1 MRHSFFKLIPALFLS
16 VLVLC
21 ACSAK
26 LSQPV
31 QTPAPTPTTDIYA
44 STPTPAPTPA
54 PMPESDQRALI
65 ERSRNVWEPD
75 LEYET
80 WFSAITD
87 LDHNGRLELLLASL
101 QGSGLYTW
109 VNVWEVNENYSGT
122 LCPDNTG
129 EGEAWP
135 DIIKETLTAYRDPA
149 SGRYTYY
156 CEDYMRDGAAHYW
169 TGLDSFSMENGR
181 IDVKTLAS
189 KDERYNE
196 QGASVIHY
204 YDADGA
210 EIDEEAFNNTERVAF
225 AAQTQGTQTLTLNW
239 TQLEKQAQTAPQPTN
254 TVRPQVS
261 GPVTITKNPTGESLA
276 VGGKTWFIAHAD
288 NATSLTWLLS
298 SPQGQSYT
306 VEQAMAANPGL
317 QIQVLPEDTLGVSNV
332 PASVDGWSV
341 QARFDGPGGSAV
353 TAPAVIHVDDWISVY
368 WPVLKT
374 YYDYSIKAYGDSP
387 SGDITSS
394 GDYLLSYE
402 TVGVSYLARYGGSF
416 GYCLKDLDG
425 NGIPELLVGS
435 PDSEYYAGKVI
446 YDLFTLRDGAPVR
459 LATSGE
465 RTVYKLL
472 SDGSIFYSGSG
483 GAAYS
488 VFLVSPMEVFFIVV
502 QAGQHT
508 RFF

>member
-26 LSQPV
+26 PSQPV

-109 VNVWEVNENYSGT
+109 VNVWEVNENYSGLT

-169 TGLDSFSMENGR
+169 TGLDSFSLENGR

-210 EIDEEAFNNTERVAF
+210 EID
-225 AAQTQGTQTLTLNW
+225 
-239 TQLEKQAQTAPQPTN
+239 
-254 TVRPQVS
+254 
-261 GPVTITKNPTGESLA
+261 
-276 VGGKTWFIAHAD
+276 
-288 NATSLTWLLS
+288 
-298 SPQGQSYT
+298 
-306 VEQAMAANPGL
+306 
-317 QIQVLPEDTLGVSNV
+317 
-332 PASVDGWSV
+332 
-341 QARFDGPGGSAV
+341 
-353 TAPAVIHVDDWISVY
+353 
-368 WPVLKT
+368 
-374 YYDYSIKAYGDSP
+374 
-387 SGDITSS
+387 
-394 GDYLLSYE
+394 
-402 TVGVSYLARYGGSF
+402 
-416 GYCLKDLDG
+416 
-425 NGIPELLVGS
+425 
-435 PDSEYYAGKVI
+435 
-446 YDLFTLRDGAPVR
+446 
-459 LATSGE
+459 
-465 RTVYKLL
+465 
-472 SDGSIFYSGSG
+472 
-483 GAAYS
+483 
-488 VFLVSPMEVFFIVV
+488 
-502 QAGQHT
+502 
-508 RFF
+508 